1 MEYAIKAPI
10 NDIIVDSVVEDGEYY
25 IIPSTGDHETDER
38 MKNYI
43 IDSIEILTDDEPIES
58 TETEQYYIDLF
69 RQDFIK
75 KKKKSRY
82 ISHM

>member
-1 MEYAIKAPI
+1 MEYVLKSNL

-69 RQDFIK
+69 RQDFI
-75 KKKKSRY
+75 
-82 ISHM
+82 HQQ